1 MKVFNLENIKSATE
15 LKHWTEVSNMNERS
29 IIVLDTF
36 PGIAQKLQAVSIS
49 LFHVDIEK
57 VMNQLQDFEND
68 CENWL
73 DSLLSSEIQKTKAA
87 KEIKVHINQISRLC
101 NENLNIIDDHEIM
114 AHGAMISSLILS
126 HYLEERK
133 KKNFILN
140 SCHFMRLGLDRKP
153 DIKYVK
159 KNVEE
164 LMKDCPDVPILITQS
179 RLCKNVYD
187 EVDFFPQMGNEYYAT
202 VIGAVFHADEMI
214 TSLHADEIY
223 FRGMEHSRTL
233 TYGEAENFI
242 DSGIALI
249 HSECIPLARATG
261 MAIVLVKTPETE
273 EGTLRISS
281 ERTGKEV
288 KAAVSRRGVAFVKL
302 RSLGILA
309 SYLFI
314 GKVFDVFEKYKV
326 PVYLVSSSNVSVSLA
341 VKCSEDTLRLIHREL
356 SKYAEIGMET
366 EMSVVSVIG
375 DLNWEKHTGLE
386 AKIIETLKD
395 MPVCMISY
403 GSSTHNLSVLVR
415 EQDREKAL
423 VTLCKAFLDISSE
436 KFDGIKQIQ
445 LQDSF
450 VM

>member
-1 MKVFNLENIKSATE
+1 MKVYNLENIKSATE
-15 LKHWTEVSNMNERS
+15 LKHRTEVISMNERS

-36 PGIAQKLQAVSIS
+36 TGIAQKLQAVSIS
-49 LFHVDIEK
+49 LFHLDIEK

-68 CENWL
+68 CGNWL
-73 DSLLSSEIQKTKAA
+73 DNLLSSEMQKAEAA
-87 KEIKVHINQISRLC
+87 KEIKVHIDQISRLC
-101 NENLNIIDDHEIM
+101 NENPNIIDDHEIM

-126 HYLEERK
+126 HYLEECT

-179 RLCKNVYD
+179 RLCKNAYD
-187 EVDFFPQMGNEYYAT
+187 EVDF
-202 VIGAVFHADEMI
+202 
-214 TSLHADEIY
+214 
-223 FRGMEHSRTL
+223 L

-242 DSGIALI
+242 DSGIALL
-249 HSECIPLARATG
+249 HPECIPLARTAG
-261 MAIVLVKTPETE
+261 MAIVLIKTPED
-273 EGTLRISS
+273 TLRISS
-281 ERTGKEV
+281 EKTGTKV
-288 KAAVSRRGVAFVKL
+288 KAAVSRRGVVFVKL
-302 RSLGILA
+302 RSLGVLT

-326 PVYLVSSSNVSVSLA
+326 PVYLATSSNVSVSLA
-341 VKCSEDTLRLIHREL
+341 VKCSNDTLRLIYREL
-356 SKYAEIGMET
+356 HKYAEIGMET

-386 AKIIETLKD
+386 ARIIETLKE

-423 VTLCKAFLDISSE
+423 MTLCKAFLDIPSE
-436 KFDGIKQIQ
+436 KFDVIKQTQ

>member
-1 MKVFNLENIKSATE
+1 
-15 LKHWTEVSNMNERS
+15 
-29 IIVLDTF
+29 
-36 PGIAQKLQAVSIS
+36 
-49 LFHVDIEK
+49 
-57 VMNQLQDFEND
+57 
-68 CENWL
+68 
-73 DSLLSSEIQKTKAA
+73 
-87 KEIKVHINQISRLC
+87 
-101 NENLNIIDDHEIM
+101 M

-126 HYLEERK
+126 HYLEECT

-164 LMKDCPDVPILITQS
+164 LMKDCPDVHILITQS
-179 RLCKNVYD
+179 RLCKNAYD
-187 EVDFFPQMGNEYYAT
+187 EVDFFPQIGNEYYAT
-202 VIGAVFHADEMI
+202 VIGAVFHADEII
-214 TSLHADEIY
+214 TSLRSDEIC
-223 FRGMEHSRTL
+223 FQGMEHTRTL

-242 DSGIALI
+242 DSGIALL
-249 HSECIPLARATG
+249 HPECIPLARTVG
-261 MAIVLVKTPETE
+261 MAIVLIKTPED
-273 EGTLRISS
+273 TLRISS
-281 ERTGKEV
+281 L
-288 KAAVSRRGVAFVKL
+288 GVL
-302 RSLGILA
+302 T

-326 PVYLVSSSNVSVSLA
+326 PVYLATSSNVSVSLA
-341 VKCSEDTLRLIHREL
+341 VKCSNDTLRLIYREL
-356 SKYAEIGMET
+356 HKYAEIGMET

-386 AKIIETLKD
+386 ARIIETLKE

-423 VTLCKAFLDISSE
+423 MTLCKAFLDIPSE
-436 KFDGIKQIQ
+436 KFDVIKQTQ

>member
-1 MKVFNLENIKSATE
+1 MKVYNLENIKSATE
-15 LKHWTEVSNMNERS
+15 LKHRTEVISMNERS

-36 PGIAQKLQAVSIS
+36 TGIAQKLQVVSIS
-49 LFHVDIEK
+49 LFHLDIEK

-68 CENWL
+68 CGNWL
-73 DSLLSSEIQKTKAA
+73 DNLLSSEMQKAEAA
-87 KEIKVHINQISRLC
+87 KEIKVHIDQISRLC
-101 NENLNIIDDHEIM
+101 NENPNIIDDHEIM

-126 HYLEERK
+126 HYLEECT

-164 LMKDCPDVPILITQS
+164 LMKACPDVPILITQS
-179 RLCKNVYD
+179 RLCKNAYD
-187 EVDFFPQMGNEYYAT
+187 EVDFFPQIGNEYYAT
-202 VIGAVFHADEMI
+202 VIGAVFHADEII
-214 TSLHADEIY
+214 TSLRSDEIC
-223 FRGMEHSRTL
+223 FQGMEHTRTL

-242 DSGIALI
+242 DSGIALL
-249 HSECIPLARATG
+249 HPECIPLARTVG
-261 MAIVLVKTPETE
+261 MAIVLIKTPED
-273 EGTLRISS
+273 TLRISS
-281 ERTGKEV
+281 EKTGTKV
-288 KAAVSRRGVAFVKL
+288 KAAVSRRGVVFVKL
-302 RSLGILA
+302 RSLGVLT

-326 PVYLVSSSNVSVSLA
+326 PVYLATSSNVSVSLA
-341 VKCSEDTLRLIHREL
+341 VKCSNDTLRLIYREL
-356 SKYAEIGMET
+356 HKYAEIGMET

-386 AKIIETLKD
+386 ARIIETLKE

-423 VTLCKAFLDISSE
+423 MTLCKAFLDIPSE
-436 KFDGIKQIQ
+436 KFDVIKQTQ